1 MSAIDT
7 LREYAEVWHLFG
19 GMPDDATLSA
29 EVSALYL
36 GVSAKTLAR
45 YRQNGNGPAYI
56 QYQAE
61 DSKAR
66 NQRVNYLLGDL
77 RAWRD
82 SHKVSS
88 TMEAAQ
94 VRGLAFT
101 CLTDFTKPEPFWA
114 IDNKIYSHALTI
126 PDEIFKELLST
137 TRAKVIWISVE
148 KVLLEDWHNA
158 RERQRWNDLFVWVL
172 DDLAQACKS
181 RQEKHILDGL
191 FKSLTLPDNN

>member
-36 GVSAKTLAR
+36 GVSVKTLAR

-126 PDEIFKELLST
+126 PDDRFKELLT
-137 TRAKVIWISVE
+137 TSHAEVIWISVE
-148 KVLLEDWHNA
+148 DVLFKDWHNVGV
-158 RERQRWNDLFVWVL
+158 RQKWHELLR
-172 DDLAQACKS
+172 
-181 RQEKHILDGL
+181 
-191 FKSLTLPDNN
+191 

>member
-7 LREYAEVWHLFG
+7 LREYAEVWRLFG
-19 GMPDDATLSA
+19 TMPDDATLSA

-36 GVSAKTLAR
+36 GVSVKTLAR
-45 YRQNGNGPAYI
+45 YRQTGNGPADI

-77 RAWRD
+77 RIWRD
-82 SHKVSS
+82 RHKVSS

-101 CLTDFTKPEPFWA
+101 SLVDFIEP
-114 IDNKIYSHALTI
+114 
-126 PDEIFKELLST
+126 
-137 TRAKVIWISVE
+137 
-148 KVLLEDWHNA
+148 
-158 RERQRWNDLFVWVL
+158 
-172 DDLAQACKS
+172 
-181 RQEKHILDGL
+181 
-191 FKSLTLPDNN
+191 

>member
-7 LREYAEVWHLFG
+7 LREYAEVWRLFG
-19 GMPDDATLSA
+19 TMPDDATLSA

-36 GVSAKTLAR
+36 GVSVKTLAR
-45 YRQNGNGPAYI
+45 YRQTGNGPADI

-77 RAWRD
+77 RIWRD
-82 SHKVSS
+82 RHKVSS

-101 CLTDFTKPEPFWA
+101 SLVDFIEPEPFWT
-114 IDNKIYSHALTI
+114 IDNKIYSHVLTVS
-126 PDEIFKELLST
+126 DEIFKELLNT
-137 TRAKVIWISVE
+137 TRAEVIWISVE
-148 KVLLEDWHNA
+148 KVLSEDWHTV
-158 RERQRWNDLFVWVL
+158 RERQRWNNFFVGVMTGLVDACVAEQERHVL
-172 DDLAQACKS
+172 Y
-181 RQEKHILDGL
+181 
-191 FKSLTLPDNN
+191 

>member
-7 LREYAEVWHLFG
+7 LREYAEIWHLFG

-36 GVSAKTLAR
+36 GVSVKTLAR

-126 PDEIFKELLST
+126 PDDRFKELLT
-137 TRAKVIWISVE
+137 TPHAEVIWISVE
-148 KVLLEDWHNA
+148 DVLFKDWHNVGVRQKWHELLIDFLNGLIQA
-158 RERQRWNDLFVWVL
+158 SGSENERYYLKD
-172 DDLAQACKS
+172 
-181 RQEKHILDGL
+181 IL
-191 FKSLTLPDNN
+191 P